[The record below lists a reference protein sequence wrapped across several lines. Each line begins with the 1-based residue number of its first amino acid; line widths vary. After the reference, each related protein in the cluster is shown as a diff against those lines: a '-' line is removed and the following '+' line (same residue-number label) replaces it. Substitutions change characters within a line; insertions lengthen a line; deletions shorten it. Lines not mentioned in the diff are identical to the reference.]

1 MSKRAAPRSHAAR
14 VTATTA
20 STAAT
25 APAAVA
31 SAATR
36 DTARAGTLVFC
47 HANGFVAGTYEPLFE
62 HWREAGWR
70 VLAPTKLG
78 HDPRYKVTSN
88 WPHLRDELL
97 DFVRREAPGEA
108 VALVGHSMGGYLGV
122 LAASREPALAR
133 TVVLLDAPIVAG
145 WRAQG
150 FRMLKSTGLIE
161 RAGPGKVSSRRRTHW
176 PSLDAVRT
184 HFGAKRA
191 FAAWDS
197 RVFDA
202 WLRHGFERA
211 DDGGVQLAYRREV
224 ETHVYNTLPHHVESL
239 LRRHPLPCPF
249 GYVGGTRSVE
259 RHQLGLGLVR
269 RLAGAHWREIE
280 GTHLFP
286 MERPIETARAVLELL
301 AA

>member
-1 MSKRAAPRSHAAR
+1 MSKRAAPRSQ
-14 VTATTA
+14 
-20 STAAT
+20 AAT
-25 APAAVA
+25 VAAAVA
-31 SAATR
+31 TAAR
-36 DTARAGTLVFC
+36 PGTLVFC

-62 HWREAGWR
+62 RWRDAGWR

-78 HDPRYKVTSN
+78 HDPHYKITSN

-97 DFVRREAPGEA
+97 DFIRREAPGEA

-133 TVVLLDAPIVAG
+133 AVVLLDAPIVSG
-145 WRAQG
+145 WRAHG
-150 FRMLKSTGLIE
+150 FRMLKSTGLMA
-161 RAGPGKVSSRRRTHW
+161 RAGPAKVSARRRTHW
-176 PSLDAVRT
+176 PSLAAVRA
-184 HFGAKRA
+184 HFAAKRA
-191 FAAWDS
+191 FAAWDPQ
-197 RVFDA
+197 VFEA

-211 DDGGVQLAYRREV
+211 DDGSMQLAYRREV
-224 ETHVYNTLPHHVESL
+224 ETRIYNTLPHHVESL
-239 LRRHPLPCPF
+239 LKRHPLPCPF

-269 RLAGAHWREIE
+269 RLAGPQWREIE

-286 MERPIETARAVLELL
+286 MEQPAETARAVLELL